1 MTNDGWFERTEWGS
15 YSVLWVWTLGT
26 AAILIA
32 SGVRS
37 SMREMEA
44 MMQSDEK
51 QKQMADRFN
60 GEINGDGQMNL
71 SRTASCSW
79 NYDLL

>member
-1 MTNDGWFERTEWGS
+1 MAREKKSPGLKI
-15 YSVLWVWTLGT
+15 LWAWTLGT

-51 QKQMADRFN
+51 QKQLADRLNDSVVIDDAGFQSE
-60 GEINGDGQMNL
+60 GFVKDDSSL
-71 SRTASCSW
+71 
-79 NYDLL
+79 

>member
-1 MTNDGWFERTEWGS
+1 MAREGKSPGLKI
-15 YSVLWVWTLGT
+15 LWVWTLGT

-60 GEINGDGQMNL
+60 GEISGDGRL
-71 SRTASCSW
+71 ES
-79 NYDLL
+79 DGFVKDGKL